1 MLHQK
6 DIAKLQSQQTAKHRK
21 KVKCQAETEST
32 LSLYTEDWGVSRVE
46 KKRAPL
52 LGKAKKKMRRKR
64 TDGGAGEGR
73 KRRRKKT
80 MEEGKSKRGRKGK
93 TCHRLSIHKCRTYL

>member
-1 MLHQK
+1 M
-6 DIAKLQSQQTAKHRK
+6 
-21 KVKCQAETEST
+21 KCQAETEST
-32 LSLYTEDWGVSRVE
+32 LNLYTEDWGVSRVE
-46 KKRAPL
+46 KKRTPL

-80 MEEGKSKRGRKGK
+80 MEEGEKQKREEGK
-93 TCHRLSIHKCRTYL
+93 DLSPSLNS